1 MEFPWAVGSW
11 QKSGRERSRAL
22 SGIPGTHRV
31 GGGIVVC
38 EHGVAALHDTE
49 AVASHMAGRAVEISC
64 SLGMGSGEGAVLAT
78 DLGHG
83 YIDENRT
90 TS

>member
-1 MEFPWAVGSW
+1 
-11 QKSGRERSRAL
+11 
-22 SGIPGTHRV
+22 
-31 GGGIVVC
+31 
-38 EHGVAALHDTE
+38 
-49 AVASHMAGRAVEISC
+49 MAGRAVEISC